1 MQTDTTKRKLIWA
14 GAAAAGLAAGTYMG
28 WQRSA
33 GEPTNAPA
41 APPTAAPVTPALPQ
55 SYTPAASP
63 DAALKDLWTMEFD
76 LPEGGV
82 FKFATL
88 QGKPMVLNFWATW
101 CPPCIEELPLLD
113 SFQRENAANGWQVV
127 GIAADNA
134 KAVKQFLAKTPLSFP
149 SPLAGLA
156 GVDLSRSLGNLGG
169 GLPFTVV
176 VNRKGDVALRHMGKL
191 SAPQIAAFAALAA

>member
-1 MQTDTTKRKLIWA
+1 MLTDANKRKLIWA
-14 GAAAAGLAAGTYMG
+14 GAALAGTAAGVYLG
-28 WQRSA
+28 WQGHDSKSSA
-33 GEPTNAPA
+33 LPAGSTPPATAAPA
-41 APPTAAPVTPALPQ
+41 ATSTDP
-55 SYTPAASP
+55 
-63 DAALKDLWTMEFD
+63 ALKDLWGMEFE

-82 FKFATL
+82 FKFSAM

-113 SFQRENAANGWQVV
+113 RFNRENAANGWQVV

-134 KAVKQFLAKTPLSFP
+134 PAVKRFLAKSPLSFP

-156 GVDLSRSLGNLGG
+156 GVDLSRSLGNLSG

-176 VNRKGDVALRHMGKL
+176 VNRKVEVAVRHMGKL
-191 SAPQIAAFAALAA
+191 TAEQIAAFVSVAG